1 MPDPDSP
8 FYAAAPLPPAY
19 DLTTTLKMLG
29 LNSRQAFRQARLDT
43 VLKPLTGVE
52 ARITLFDAHEVQ
64 AWAKRL
70 ARLRILQAWG
80 EHNARAP
87 LLEAPTDSARDTVCP
102 RCGAFALHRFDRS
115 QVRCIQNH
123 VTASSPARRTNP

>member
-1 MPDPDSP
+1 MPDPDHP
-8 FYAAAPLPPAY
+8 FFAAQPLPPAF

-52 ARITLFDAHEVQ
+52 SRITLFDAREVRD
-64 AWAKRL
+64 WAKRL

-80 EHNARAP
+80 EVSARAP
-87 LLEAPTDSARDTVCP
+87 LLDAPASTKRDTACP
-102 RCGAFALHRFDRS
+102 KCGGFAQLNEDRS
-115 QVRCIQNH
+115 RARCLANH
-123 VTASSPARRTNP
+123 VSIVTK